1 MSLPTPRPYQRPI
14 HASKRAALVRRIEVG
29 WQDQALCRKFPD
41 DDWFPTP
48 ATSHVVAELVEV
60 CRRCP
65 AQRSCL
71 AAALAMGEEY
81 GIWGG
86 ATEADR
92 AYGVAALARG
102 ASVPEVLDQLTTVP
116 ASSDE
121 HETKDGEAA

>member
-1 MSLPTPRPYQRPI
+1 MTLPAPRPYQRSI

-29 WQDQALCRKFPD
+29 WQDQALCRKFPE
-41 DDWFPTP
+41 DDWFPAR
-48 ATSHVVAELVEV
+48 ATSQVVAELVEV
-60 CRRCP
+60 CQRCP

-71 AAALAMGEEY
+71 AAALAMGEEH

-102 ASVPEVLDQLTTVP
+102 VSVPDILDQLMAVP
-116 ASSDE
+116 GSSE
-121 HETKDGEAA
+121 PEGGEAA